1 MKKLG
6 SQFILTRE
14 EDGLFVALFPSS
26 VVSQIPPNIPPHIW
40 EAVDPQV
47 WVCSLPG
54 RAITAQP
61 VSITLRDSSLVPH
74 KRQYPLKPEAIE
86 GLQPLILKFLRHGLL
101 KRCQS
106 PYNTPILPVK
116 KPNGDYRLVQD
127 LRIINEATVPI
138 HPIVPNP
145 YTILSQ
151 IPENSNWFTVL
162 DLKDA
167 FFCIPLD
174 ETSQPLFAFEWKF
187 PNEALP
193 IQLTWTVLP
202 QGFRDSPH
210 LLEVP

>member
-1 MKKLG
+1 M
-6 SQFILTRE
+6 
-14 EDGLFVALFPSS
+14 
-26 VVSQIPPNIPPHIW
+26 
-40 EAVDPQV
+40 
-47 WVCSLPG
+47 
-54 RAITAQP
+54 
-61 VSITLRDSSLVPH
+61 
-74 KRQYPLKPEAIE
+74 
-86 GLQPLILKFLRHGLL
+86 
-101 KRCQS
+101 
-106 PYNTPILPVK
+106 
-116 KPNGDYRLVQD
+116 VQD
-127 LRIINEATVPI
+127 LHIINEATVPI

-202 QGFRDSPH
+202 QAFGIVPIC
-210 LLEVP
+210 LEVP